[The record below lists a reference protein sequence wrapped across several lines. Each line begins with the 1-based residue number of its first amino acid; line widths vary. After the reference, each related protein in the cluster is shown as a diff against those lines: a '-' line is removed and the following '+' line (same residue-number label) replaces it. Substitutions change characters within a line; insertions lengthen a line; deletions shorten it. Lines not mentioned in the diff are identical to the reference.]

1 MAYWRGRC
9 GGKGLPNQGSIT
21 MPILGPL
28 TKKLVASRHT
38 SGGILKSLLSSKY
51 IQANGKN

>member
-1 MAYWRGRC
+1 
-9 GGKGLPNQGSIT
+9 
-21 MPILGPL
+21 MPILGLL